1 MDQTKTSNN
10 VISLKNINWKRNGN
24 QILNGVS
31 WEVQT
36 GEHWALLGLN
46 GSGKTSLLKM
56 ITGYQWPNSGGEV
69 SVLGNIFGKTNIPEL
84 RKSIGW
90 VSSSL
95 DQEYQSRPNDTALE
109 VVLSGK
115 FASIGLYE
123 EITENDIKKA
133 NKLLEQFRIKHLS
146 NQFIQSLSQ
155 GEKRKAMI
163 ARALMSSP
171 RLLILDEPCN
181 GLDIYSKEEL
191 LTTIE
196 DLTAASNG
204 PTILYVTHHIEEIVP
219 SITHALLINSG
230 NVIAKGDK
238 KNTLTESLLEKTFRV
253 PITLEWDNDRPW
265 IRIKSMLTT
274 VKN

>member
-1 MDQTKTSNN
+1 MNQTKTSNN

-123 EITENDIKKA
+123 EITENDVKKA
-133 NKLLEQFRIKHLS
+133 NKLLDQFRIKHLS

-196 DLTAASNG
+196 DMTLLHRTAQ
-204 PTILYVTHHIEEIVP
+204 PFYMLHII
-219 SITHALLINSG
+219 S
-230 NVIAKGDK
+230 K
-238 KNTLTESLLEKTFRV
+238 KSFHQ
-253 PITLEWDNDRPW
+253 
-265 IRIKSMLTT
+265 
-274 VKN
+274 

>member
-123 EITENDIKKA
+123 EITENDIKK
-133 NKLLEQFRIKHLS
+133 Q
-146 NQFIQSLSQ
+146 
-155 GEKRKAMI
+155 
-163 ARALMSSP
+163 
-171 RLLILDEPCN
+171 
-181 GLDIYSKEEL
+181 
-191 LTTIE
+191 
-196 DLTAASNG
+196 
-204 PTILYVTHHIEEIVP
+204 
-219 SITHALLINSG
+219 INY
-230 NVIAKGDK
+230 
-238 KNTLTESLLEKTFRV
+238 
-253 PITLEWDNDRPW
+253 
-265 IRIKSMLTT
+265 
-274 VKN
+274 